1 MERGT
6 VEEAEERSSVRSD
19 SSSGSGSARSVR
31 HTADYD
37 DAAVPVA
44 PNAVA
49 TVRRRRSRSR
59 DRGTGAVPAT
69 TGAEPARP
77 SATRPSRRRDAGDD
91 RPRRDGRGRSTWT
104 AADAMATSLPRSLG
118 GGGRPTSPSE
128 AHLPSVETVHGRLLQ
143 IAAARGYTPGP
154 AGFSS
159 LLGFL
164 EGAAVSRTA
173 ARASSA
179 DPHGDAVHQLER
191 AKHAYDSL
199 TAAAVLH
206 ERKVGVLEARIAGI
220 DRQDA
225 STAARRADT
234 EARLAELGRT
244 KAGLATKAREL
255 DAHEAAAGARQQA
268 IAVHRA
274 KWETA
279 RTDAS
284 SRSDVGRRRV
294 AAVEEANGRLRVE
307 LATLRAQAEEWAA
320 REGGRGG
327 APEAGAAGGRG
338 AAAAPPPPAYSAA
351 PPPAYAAAPP
361 PAYSAPPPPAY
372 SAPPP
377 PAYSAPPPP
386 AYSAPPPQAYAAPP
400 PQTYAAPPPPAYEAH
415 AAYPTY
421 PPPPAAAAPS
431 TAGMAYALPPP
442 PAGLLDY
449 HAHADAARAGA
460 ARAGAAD
467 GGGHGRDGRDSGGG
481 VLPPARAHAA
491 GGDPSGGGGGYDAVP
506 AAGRTHP
513 PPGGHAGADS
523 GVRYVYDPPAGGY
536 DGGAGAGGRVPR
548 AGDVGPPPSA
558 QLMGG
563 GGGDYRRVADR
574 RPVAADGG
582 RDGSGGGAA
591 RHAAP
596 VDGGH
601 YDPALSVPPPR
612 ARAPAYAAAA
622 EADGQ

>member
-31 HTADYD
+31 HTADHD

-44 PNAVA
+44 PDAVA

-69 TGAEPARP
+69 TGAEPARL

-320 REGGRGG
+320 REGGRGV
-327 APEAGAAGGRG
+327 PPRQGRR
-338 AAAAPPPPAYSAA
+338 ADA
-351 PPPAYAAAPP
+351 
-361 PAYSAPPPPAY
+361 
-372 SAPPP
+372 
-377 PAYSAPPPP
+377 
-386 AYSAPPPQAYAAPP
+386 
-400 PQTYAAPPPPAYEAH
+400 TYAAPPPPAYEAH

-467 GGGHGRDGRDSGGG
+467 GGGHGCDGRDSGGG

-491 GGDPSGGGGGYDAVP
+491 GGDPSGGGGGYDTVP